1 VFLVFCPF
9 KAVLHLFVPPPGR
22 EVSPLNLDVCFIDY
36 ENMVDAVVQ
45 ENPVMR
51 NQNKPMFSLQIIAQ
65 GFSAQSVKMIRR
77 LINQQKA
84 VFFQE
89 QSGKQ
94 CFCLLPL

>member
-1 VFLVFCPF
+1 
-9 KAVLHLFVPPPGR
+9 
-22 EVSPLNLDVCFIDY
+22 
-36 ENMVDAVVQ
+36 
-45 ENPVMR
+45 MR

-94 CFCLLPL
+94 CFCLLPPL